1 MDLLTVG
8 DACAALSVS
17 RKTLYRM
24 IASELLPAPKRF
36 GNHKQFYFQRKDF
49 EKACKKALR

>member
-1 MDLLTVG
+1 MGLMTVT
-8 DACAALSVS
+8 DACLELQVS

-24 IASELLPAPKRF
+24 IVKGLLPAPKRF
-36 GNHKQFYFQRKDF
+36 GNFKQFYFRRDDF

>member
-1 MDLLTVG
+1 MDLMTVG
-8 DACAALSVS
+8 DACVELRVS

-36 GNHKQFYFQRKDF
+36 GNFKQFYFRRQDF
-49 EKACKKALR
+49 ERACKKALR

>member
-36 GNHKQFYFQRKDF
+36 GNFKQFYFQRQDF
-49 EKACKKALR
+49 EKACKRALR

>member
-1 MDLLTVG
+1 MGLMTVA
-8 DACAALSVS
+8 DACLELQVS

-24 IASELLPAPKRF
+24 IVKGLLPAPKRF
-36 GNHKQFYFQRKDF
+36 GNFKQFYFRRDDF